1 MLWLGTD
8 LLTGM
13 NSQMVA
19 IVSARRRVASFKKS
33 MLLDAFGG
41 FQNWFVKL
49 DDYTTQCYSVSGD
62 CNHGYNMQQQTTY
75 GRMGYS
81 QSFLLR

>member
-19 IVSARRRVASFKKS
+19 IVSARELQKVNA
-33 MLLDAFGG
+33 LDAFGG

-49 DDYTTQCYSVSGD
+49 DDYATQCYSVSGD